1 MIQMLAFAWGS
12 IVLLSASI
20 GLGSQP
26 QGPAPAA
33 VFSQPSFQFE
43 SALEGQTVEHD
54 FVVQNK
60 GNADLQIEKIKT
72 G

>member
-1 MIQMLAFAWGS
+1 MIRMLAFAWGS

-20 GLGSQP
+20 GFGSQP

-43 SALEGQTVEHD
+43 SALEGQAVEHD

-60 GNADLQIEKIKT
+60 GSADLRIEKIKT